1 MILECDEVQHYGM
14 LKLIKYKTLWI
25 ITEPDQTKY
34 CESLLNVIKFKFV
47 DHKFKSYFAKN

>member
-1 MILECDEVQHYGM
+1 MILESDEVQHYGM
-14 LKLIKYKTLWI
+14 LELIKYKTLWI
-25 ITEPDQTKY
+25 IIEPDQTKY